1 MIKKLKDW
9 FYKTLTYNGA
19 ETFFYPESKYILK
32 MINYTPDIIQ
42 LHNIREFFDI
52 RVLKSWSEHSK
63 IFIRVCDL
71 WLFTGHCALPLDCDK
86 YITGCGHCPDL
97 SLIPEVRGD
106 KTRENLTFK
115 KKQILD
121 LPINFIY
128 PSKWVEKKMSRIRL
142 NEKSSTRVIEDS
154 VDLNKFIP
162 NKSEIFRTI
171 MSSWLT
177 NMISKIFGVSISDAD
192 KEEENE
198 NFLSPKYNSE
208 EMELSNLKVTVPNP
222 TTISIDGGE
231 GSFDFQGDYDKLREL
246 VNQANEFWMVLLSDS
261 SNSFFQCHIGENIYE
276 YWKDGEMLFSSKGSS
291 DEALTFFWKLT
302 I

>member
-1 MIKKLKDW
+1 MILLGNCAFKFRLQIQ
-9 FYKTLTYNGA
+9 YK
-19 ETFFYPESKYILK
+19 SDILG
-32 MINYTPDIIQ
+32 N
-42 LHNIREFFDI
+42 
-52 RVLKSWSEHSK
+52 
-63 IFIRVCDL
+63 
-71 WLFTGHCALPLDCDK
+71 
-86 YITGCGHCPDL
+86 
-97 SLIPEVRGD
+97 
-106 KTRENLTFK
+106 
-115 KKQILD
+115 
-121 LPINFIY
+121 
-128 PSKWVEKKMSRIRL
+128 
-142 NEKSSTRVIEDS
+142 
-154 VDLNKFIP
+154 
-162 NKSEIFRTI
+162 I

-177 NMISKIFGVSISDAD
+177 NMISKIFGVSISDAN
-192 KEEENE
+192 KEDEDE